1 MARHIF
7 LTGQKQVGKSTLLKK
22 VLKQFHGEVG
32 GFFTLRTDSFLKTAY
47 SVHLLSAEAG
57 AEPDDT
63 NLLFLCRPQG
73 QCASSSSDPSR
84 NDETPRRFDRLGCNV
99 LSAASSKD
107 LIVMDE
113 LGPHEGSASLFRQA
127 VLDTLNGT
135 VPVFGVLQA
144 ADSDFLEEIASHP
157 EVLVLHVTEENR
169 DDPELLGKI
178 CSFLPRRL

>member
-63 NLLFLCRPQG
+63 IFYFYAGPRDNVPLRP
-73 QCASSSSDPSR
+73 
-84 NDETPRRFDRLGCNV
+84 
-99 LSAASSKD
+99 
-107 LIVMDE
+107 LI
-113 LGPHEGSASLFRQA
+113 
-127 VLDTLNGT
+127 
-135 VPVFGVLQA
+135 
-144 ADSDFLEEIASHP
+144 HP
-157 EVLVLHVTEENR
+157 ETTKRPDGLTAWAAMFF
-169 DDPELLGKI
+169 LLLLQRI
-178 CSFLPRRL
+178 

>member
-73 QCASSSSDPSR
+73 QCALRP
-84 NDETPRRFDRLGCNV
+84 
-99 LSAASSKD
+99 
-107 LIVMDE
+107 LI
-113 LGPHEGSASLFRQA
+113 
-127 VLDTLNGT
+127 
-135 VPVFGVLQA
+135 
-144 ADSDFLEEIASHP
+144 HP
-157 EVLVLHVTEENR
+157 ETTKRPDGLTAWAAMFF
-169 DDPELLGKI
+169 LLLLQRI
-178 CSFLPRRL
+178 